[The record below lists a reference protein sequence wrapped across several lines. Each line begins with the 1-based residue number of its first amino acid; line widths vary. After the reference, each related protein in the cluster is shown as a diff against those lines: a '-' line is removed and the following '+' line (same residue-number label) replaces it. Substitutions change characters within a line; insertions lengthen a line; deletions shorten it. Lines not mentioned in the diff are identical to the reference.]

1 MALYNIVPKYAKLGV
16 CPSGWG
22 GNYRLK
28 VSNTMSNTD
37 TQIPDS
43 YISIGWE
50 YSLEAIH
57 TIANIED
64 GLRDNPHPLTTDNLL
79 FLVAKVRLERDN
91 WRKESY
97 EDVPAGDHRIDYLW
111 HKLWDALD
119 GDIEQD
125 ETWGMFMDAI
135 PGMPDLRKETVS
147 GSITLSFNFSD
158 LEIPGGLSWG
168 ERDDVIIEAYLED
181 NDFDQDYADSTD
193 LTEN

>member
-1 MALYNIVPKYAKLGV
+1 MALYNIVTEYAMLMP
-16 CPSGWG
+16 CPRCGG

-37 TQIPDS
+37 TSTLVESVETAERIAHLVNDH
-43 YISIGWE
+43 E
-50 YSLEAIH
+50 HNAHKLAITLDWTQDAH
-57 TIANIED
+57 KLAIKSRQE
-64 GLRDNPHPLTTDNLL
+64 LRH
-79 FLVAKVRLERDN
+79 A
-91 WRKESY
+91 SY
-97 EDVPAGDHRIDYLW
+97 EDVPANDQRIEYLW

-158 LEIPGGLSWG
+158 LEIPGGLSGG
-168 ERDDVIIEAYLED
+168 ERDDAIIEAYLDD

-193 LTEN
+193 VTEY